1 LLGFLILFFFGL
13 IIYIRTGCLCFA
25 LGPMMGREILVSV
38 LFMSTHI
45 LTQRGVWQREVVAG
59 GQK

>member
-1 LLGFLILFFFGL
+1 
-13 IIYIRTGCLCFA
+13 
-25 LGPMMGREILVSV
+25 MGREILVSV